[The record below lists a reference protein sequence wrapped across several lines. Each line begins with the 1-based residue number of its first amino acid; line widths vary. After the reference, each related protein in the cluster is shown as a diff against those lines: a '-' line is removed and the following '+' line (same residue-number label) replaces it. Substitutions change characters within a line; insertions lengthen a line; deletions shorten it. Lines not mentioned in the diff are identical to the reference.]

1 MIVTFTPEER
11 AKINALESKYEKLIA
26 DCEAEI
32 ESLRSDDLDPD
43 GSIEAAINAKRLPE
57 PTHLKPKPIEYTKKD
72 EPIYSSEELQA
83 YYDTPEYQAYKEANA
98 AANDEISRLYDEWE
112 AKGSEAWREA
122 RTRHLALIDELNQAR
137 KQLYSECERRQ
148 FAELNGDPD
157 KIIEDVKSQMALMIK
172 NRYENAKAQQA
183 KGDVFSVYYLR
194 VDGDKFYIDS
204 ETLIEDST
212 SLLKLHYDFFKNDPK
227 KTKEIRA
234 IVLDIIANSPYAG
247 SKGRL
252 GAYINERLR
261 SKAPYRTREKARQ
274 EGAIV
279 EAPKTMPIV
288 TLQNYQYSMSLY
300 QSGGAYLQPLSS
312 TDGLKFKN
320 GKMYFDGAKMKEV
333 SEVELQNMKTKEG
346 IENIDL
352 STLRIFYSIIL
363 TQFETTNCS
372 ALQDV
377 LTMSVPTLA
386 EFIGL
391 QSNLNKKDI
400 ARVIEKTQSYHNVIG
415 VLHGTRNGKPV
426 QSLYPVL
433 NFEGYN
439 DKTNTISFSSPYMNY
454 VIKTVYNLS
463 VRKTKDGKKKLKKNG
478 EPLRLPSHSYLI
490 DSSIAKER
498 NKAAV
503 ENVILIVQGIEQAGG
518 KSYHI
523 AASTLVERNIQL
535 AERLQNDPQHRA
547 QLLKR
552 VFTKTWELLRTK
564 TRLAEAYKDIEL
576 PDPKDPAYIPTVK
589 GLSSMVFEIKH
600 NGKK

>member
-1 MIVTFTPEER
+1 MIVTFTPEEQ
-11 AKINALESKYEKLIA
+11 AKIDALESKYEKLIA

-32 ESLRSDDLDPD
+32 KNLRSDALDPD
-43 GSIEAAINAKRLPE
+43 GSVEAAIDAKRLPE
-57 PTHLKPKPIEYTKKD
+57 PIELKPEPIDYTKKD
-72 EPIYSSEELQA
+72 VPVYSHEDLEA
-83 YYDTPEYQAYKEANA
+83 YYATPEYQAYKNAND
-98 AANDEISRLYDEWE
+98 AANDEMSRFYNEWE
-112 AKGSEAWREA
+112 SKGSATWREA
-122 RTRHLALIDELNQAR
+122 RTRQLALIDELNQAR

-148 FAELNGDPD
+148 FSELNGDPD
-157 KIIEDVKSQMALMIK
+157 KIIEDAKSQMSLMIN
-172 NRYENAKAQQA
+172 NRYKSAKEKQA
-183 KGDVFSVYYLR
+183 KGEVFSVYYLR
-194 VDGDKFYIDS
+194 VDGNRLYIDS

-212 SLLKLHYDFFKNDPK
+212 SLLKLHYDFFKDNPEK
-227 KTKEIRA
+227 HKEIKTL
-234 IVLDIIANSPYAG
+234 VLDVIANSPYTG
-247 SKGRL
+247 STGHL
-252 GAYINERLR
+252 GVFLNERLQD
-261 SKAPYRTREKARQ
+261 KTPYRTKKKARQ
-274 EGAIV
+274 AGAIV

-288 TLQNYQYSMSLY
+288 TFQKYQYSMSLY

-346 IENIDL
+346 IEHIDL

-363 TQFETTNCS
+363 TQFEANNCRG
-372 ALQDV
+372 LQDV
-377 LTMSVPTLA
+377 LTMRVPTLA

-463 VRKTKDGKKKLKKNG
+463 IKKTKDGKKKLKKNG
-478 EPLRLPSHSYLI
+478 DPLRLPSHSYLI

-503 ENVILIVQGIEQAGG
+503 ENVVIIITLIEQAGDNIPRI
-518 KSYHI
+518 KAKTI
-523 AASTLVERNIQL
+523 VERNVQL
-535 AERLQNDPQHRA
+535 AERLSESKNQA

-552 VFTKTWELLRTK
+552 TFIKTWQLLRENTK
-564 TRLAEAYKDIEL
+564 LQEAYKEIEL
-576 PDPKDPAYIPTVK
+576 PQPNDPAFIPTPK
-589 GLSSMVFEIKH
+589 TIEEMVFSFPHK
-600 NGKK
+600 GKK

>member
-1 MIVTFTPEER
+1 MIVTFTPEEQ
-11 AKINALESKYEKLIA
+11 AKIDALESKYEKLIA
-26 DCEAEI
+26 ACEAEI

-43 GSIEAAINAKRLPE
+43 GSVEAAINAKRLPE
-57 PTHLKPKPIEYTKKD
+57 PIELKPEPIEYDKKD
-72 EPIYSSEELQA
+72 TPIYSREALEA
-83 YYDTPEYQAYKEANA
+83 YYATPEYQAYKKAND
-98 AANDEISRLYDEWE
+98 AANDELSRFYDEWE
-112 AKGSEAWREA
+112 AKGSAAWREA
-122 RTRHLALIDELNQAR
+122 RTRHLTLIDELNQAR

-148 FAELNGDPD
+148 FSELNGDPD
-157 KIIEDVKSQMALMIK
+157 KIIEDARSQIALMIK
-172 NRYENAKAQQA
+172 NRYESAKEQQA
-183 KGDVFSVYYLR
+183 KGDVFSIYYLR
-194 VDGDKFYIDS
+194 VDGDKLYIDS
-204 ETLIEDST
+204 ETLIEDSA
-212 SLLKLHYDFFKNDPK
+212 SLLRLHYDFFKDNPEATK
-227 KTKEIRA
+227 KIKN
-234 IVLDIIANSPYAG
+234 IVLEEIANSPYAG

-252 GAYINERLR
+252 MAFVNERMR
-261 SKAPYRTREKARQ
+261 GKAPYRTKEKARQ
-274 EGAIV
+274 TGAIV
-279 EAPKTMPIV
+279 EAPKTLAIP

-300 QSGGAYLQPLSS
+300 QNGGAYLQPLSS

-320 GKMYFDGAKMKEV
+320 GRMYFDGAKMKEV

-363 TQFETTNCS
+363 TQFEATS
-372 ALQDV
+372 FKSLQDV

-386 EFIGL
+386 EYIGL

-463 VRKTKDGKKKLKKNG
+463 IRKTKDGKKKLKKNG
-478 EPLRLPSHSYLI
+478 DPLRLPSHSYLI

-503 ENVILIVQGIEQAGG
+503 ENVVIIVTLIEQAGDNIPRI
-518 KSYHI
+518 KAKTI
-523 AASTLVERNIQL
+523 IERNVQL
-535 AERLQNDPQHRA
+535 AERLSESKNQA

-552 VFTKTWELLRTK
+552 TFVKTWQLLRDNTK
-564 TRLAEAYKDIEL
+564 LRDAYKEIEL
-576 PDPKDPAYIPTVK
+576 PSPDDPAFIPTPK
-589 GLSSMVFEIKH
+589 TLEEMVFSFPHK
-600 NGKK
+600 GKK